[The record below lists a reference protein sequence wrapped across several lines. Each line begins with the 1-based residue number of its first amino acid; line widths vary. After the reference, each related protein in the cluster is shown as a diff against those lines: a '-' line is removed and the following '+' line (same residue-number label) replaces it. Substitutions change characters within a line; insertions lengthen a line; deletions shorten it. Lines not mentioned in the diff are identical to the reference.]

1 MRKLVYYE
9 KEDTILWALTPE
21 GILLHNFANRRYVE
35 LKGKEHLI
43 WSYLDGAHSLND
55 ISALL
60 SNGQPEGNG
69 SADGPNELVE
79 ETCKRLL
86 AGGFI
91 ARKTK

>member
-43 WSYLDGAHSLND
+43 WSYLDGAHSLKD
-55 ISALL
+55 ISTLL
-60 SNGQPEGNG
+60 ANGHADGNG
-69 SADGPNELVE
+69 SADGPIELVE

-91 ARKTK
+91 AKKSK